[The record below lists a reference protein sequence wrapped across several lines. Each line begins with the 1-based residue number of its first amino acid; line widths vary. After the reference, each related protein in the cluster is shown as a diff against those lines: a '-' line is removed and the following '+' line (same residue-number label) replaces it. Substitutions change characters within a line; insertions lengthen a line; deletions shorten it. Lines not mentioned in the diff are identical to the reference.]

1 MIKKIQY
8 NIKIKKLLK
17 INKLK
22 LYKMNK
28 YRIKIPMNNFK
39 RIKIKQVIFS
49 KK

>member
-28 YRIKIPMNNFK
+28 YRI
-39 RIKIKQVIFS
+39 
-49 KK
+49 